1 MILRSP
7 IGGGCRQTSA
17 YNLNAAN
24 LVRGILKPSKI
35 LGVIIAVVQ
44 LVSVLAFVLSIY
56 TVTSVLQS
64 SMSGEG
70 LAMELTVDESTG
82 VGLLQLELNPSN
94 PGFLDTDLSLELNL
108 LADGEKIAGDSS
120 SVSLSA
126 GAQETLSLNLM
137 VDADDMERIIN
148 QELETS
154 MEVTI
159 GLKTLYDLVGISNTI
174 ELQEGIR

>member
-1 MILRSP
+1 M
-7 IGGGCRQTSA
+7 GGVNKHQS

-24 LVRGILKPSKI
+24 QVRGILKPAKI

-44 LVSVLAFVLSIY
+44 LASVLAFVLSIY

-82 VGLLQLELNPSN
+82 VGLLQLELYPSN

-108 LADGEKIAGDSS
+108 LADGEMIASDSS

-126 GAQETLSLNLM
+126 GAQETLSLSLM

-148 QELETS
+148 QGLETS

-159 GLKTLYDLVGISNTI
+159 ALRTLYDLVGISNTL
-174 ELQEGIR
+174 ELQGGMG